1 MNKIK
6 KILLWLLNADIVTF
20 EGKTYIRKEV
30 TVGFF
35 RLGRTE
41 TLLFKIK
48 KPLKATYNGDI

>member
-6 KILLWLLNADIVTF
+6 KILLWLLNADIVNF

-30 TVGFF
+30 TVGLFQF
-35 RLGRTE
+35 SRRE

-48 KPLKATYNGDI
+48 KAAKSDL

>member
-30 TVGFF
+30 TVGLFQM
-35 RLGRTE
+35 GRTE
-41 TLLFKIK
+41 TLLIK
-48 KPLKATYNGDI
+48 LKKAAESDL